1 LAQAF
6 EQIINTVRMVYGSS
20 FYLPLMLAAVF
31 YLIIRR
37 QSAGRVVLV
46 SYSLLMLAAF
56 LLPIVYLILKPFFRD
71 GQVYWRFLWLIP
83 YTVLIALAA
92 TDLVSSLPGKAA
104 RIAGFVV
111 LTAVL
116 IFGGKTVYTSE
127 NWRRSPS
134 FEKVTLPT
142 LQVLNA
148 INRNRQESGNDQA
161 VFAGPIGVMSRIR
174 QVDPSI
180 RLYVGRNLN
189 MEKLSEENPRL
200 FRRMMILDGSMTAE
214 GGDFGGHFR
223 AKKVNYIM
231 VFDEAKA
238 DKNLSANGYEA
249 VSRTDNWTLWY
260 NPDL

>member
-1 LAQAF
+1 
-6 EQIINTVRMVYGSS
+6 MVYGSS

-31 YLIIRR
+31 YLILRR
-37 QSAGRVVLV
+37 KSAGRVLMV

-56 LLPIVYLILKPFFRD
+56 LMPPVFLILKPFFRD
-71 GQVYWRFLWLIP
+71 GMVYWRFLWLIP

-92 TDLVSSLPGKAA
+92 TDLVSSLPGKGMWIVGSIVF
-104 RIAGFVV
+104 IAV
-111 LTAVL
+111 LTA
-116 IFGGKTVYTSE
+116 GGKTVYTSE
-127 NWRRSPS
+127 NWQKSPS
-134 FEKVTLPT
+134 FEKVSLPT
-142 LQVLNA
+142 LQVLDS
-148 INRNRQESGNDQA
+148 IDRNRRESGNDEA

-189 MEKLSEENPRL
+189 MDSLREENPRL
-200 FRRMMILDGSMTAE
+200 YRRMMILDGRMTAE

-231 VFDEAKA
+231 VFDEAEA
-238 DKNLSANGYEA
+238 DGNLTANGYEA
-249 VSRTDNWTLWY
+249 VAKTDNWTLWY